1 MPHAEDEGGRVLSVN
16 TPVSPE
22 QVVRHAANRRRRKS
36 LTERMGLCAS
46 RAMIIDDA
54 ASSAQLGLPIHGSS
68 SHKLVSTPQDSLGR

>member
-1 MPHAEDEGGRVLSVN
+1 MPHAEDAGGRVLSVN

-22 QVVRHAANRRRRKS
+22 QVVRHAADRRRKS

-54 ASSAQLGLPIHGSS
+54 ASSAQLGLPIRSSS
-68 SHKLVSTPQDSLGR
+68 SHKLVNTPQDSLGR